1 MSRPVP
7 RSRRQYVSQS
17 KALPIARAAGAKGG
31 AIPDFIEPLLAT
43 PRDKPPSG
51 DDWVHEVKF
60 DGYRLQLHKADAG
73 TRCFTRRGYD
83 WAARFP
89 SLVAAVWDLPAHHA
103 VIDGEVVVA
112 TERGDTDF
120 AALESYVASKGPD
133 RERHDLRFYA
143 FDLLYLDGLDLRGVA
158 LLDRKA
164 ALAALIGSSPSGALL
179 LSEHI
184 EGDGGAVLRNA
195 CKLELEGI
203 VSKRKAGKYR
213 SGRNDAWVKMT
224 CRHRDT
230 FVIAGLAFKGT
241 KFDGVYLGRE
251 EGSKLVY
258 AGKVER
264 GFSEAQVARLKAAA
278 AKLATKKQP
287 FADQIDK
294 PKGKWLKPVLFGDVE
309 YRRTTAAG
317 LLRHPSYKGLRED
330 LG

>member
-1 MSRPVP
+1 MLRPVP

-17 KALPIARAAGAKGG
+17 KALPIARAAGGKGG
-31 AIPDFIEPLLAT
+31 AVPDFIEPLLAT
-43 PRDKPPSG
+43 ARDKPPSG
-51 DDWVHEVKF
+51 DGWVHEVKF
-60 DGYRLQLHKADAG
+60 DGYRLQLHRADAG

-83 WAARFP
+83 WAPRFP
-89 SLVAAVWDLPAHHA
+89 SLVAAAWDLPANHA

-120 AALESYVASKGPD
+120 AALESYVSSKGPE

-143 FDLLYLDGLDLRGVA
+143 FDLLYLDGLDLRDVA
-158 LLDRKA
+158 LIDRKA
-164 ALAALIGSSPSGALL
+164 ALAALIGSSKAGPVLV
-179 LSEHI
+179 SEHL
-184 EGDGGAVLRNA
+184 EGDGAAVLRNA

-230 FVIAGLAFKGT
+230 FVIAGLAYKGA

-251 EGSKLVY
+251 EGRKLVY
-258 AGKVER
+258 AGKVEH
-264 GFSEAQVARLKAAA
+264 GFSDAQVARLKAAA
-278 AKLATKKQP
+278 ARLTVKKQP
-287 FADQIDK
+287 FDEKVDK
-294 PKGKWLKPVLFGDVE
+294 PKGQWLKPALLGDVE
-309 YRRTTAAG
+309 YRRKTTSG

-330 LG
+330 LD